1 MPFRRNAVRHQIEQT
16 PESVCK
22 RNYPAMLTEGIFFLM
37 GFAFIDINAVIPVFI
52 HSYTNSVF
60 LAGLAST
67 LYHASSF
74 VMEILIGPY
83 VKRIRNV
90 PRYVS
95 WLALL
100 FRPLPLL
107 MVPILFMN
115 ISPLIKVG
123 SFLVMYALLRGGDGL
138 ISISWGDLFGRT
150 IPSEKRGLLMGYQQ
164 LLGGIA
170 SLLAGMVVKTVL
182 DHPALIDDQRYA
194 IIFSGSAVVLIISA
208 LALFFTRDLPH
219 SIDTTK
225 PNHWQYYREFPGHLK
240 KNPIFANVVLIRV
253 LSTTTHMVAPFIII
267 FGQQFFQLSSQEVST
282 LVYLQITGGLLGGF
296 VWGRISKQFGHH
308 RVIQV
313 SMLTGFILSLTIIL
327 LMIAG
332 PVRLPAGILWPL
344 VVINGMNLNNW
355 SGFINHTIDIASSE
369 ERTIYLMISNLVIF
383 PFTFLTFIAGIMVES
398 LGYLPIFIISTLAA
412 AVAVWRG
419 TKLNFP
425 EGPSESLVV
434 TPLPSKESDR

>member
-138 ISISWGDLFGRT
+138 IYISWGDLFDPTRSKKGVCSWA
-150 IPSEKRGLLMGYQQ
+150 ISSFWAELLLFWPGWWSRPY
-164 LLGGIA
+164 
-170 SLLAGMVVKTVL
+170 
-182 DHPALIDDQRYA
+182 
-194 IIFSGSAVVLIISA
+194 LIIQ
-208 LALFFTRDLPH
+208 P
-219 SIDTTK
+219 
-225 PNHWQYYREFPGHLK
+225 
-240 KNPIFANVVLIRV
+240 
-253 LSTTTHMVAPFIII
+253 
-267 FGQQFFQLSSQEVST
+267 
-282 LVYLQITGGLLGGF
+282 
-296 VWGRISKQFGHH
+296 
-308 RVIQV
+308 
-313 SMLTGFILSLTIIL
+313 L
-327 LMIAG
+327 LMISVTQSSSA
-332 PVRLPAGILWPL
+332 VRPL
-344 VVINGMNLNNW
+344 
-355 SGFINHTIDIASSE
+355 F
-369 ERTIYLMISNLVIF
+369 
-383 PFTFLTFIAGIMVES
+383 
-398 LGYLPIFIISTLAA
+398 
-412 AVAVWRG
+412 
-419 TKLNFP
+419 
-425 EGPSESLVV
+425 
-434 TPLPSKESDR
+434 